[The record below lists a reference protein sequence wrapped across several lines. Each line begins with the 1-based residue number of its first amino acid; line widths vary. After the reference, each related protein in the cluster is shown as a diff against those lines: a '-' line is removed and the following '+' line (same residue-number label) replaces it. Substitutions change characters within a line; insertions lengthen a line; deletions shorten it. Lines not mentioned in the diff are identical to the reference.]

1 VPDAVDVLAS
11 ERAARGL
18 IIMVNCQSVQAFKW
32 SMVGD
37 NHRGWWTFTV
47 LGWLWAW
54 WTSY

>member
-18 IIMVNCQSVQAFKW
+18 IIMINCQPVQAFKW